1 VVLVGATVSTGQA
14 DRTTSAIRLKGGEKM
29 SINLVTVVL
38 VLVLLVA
45 LLVAVLLGT
54 PEQQQIIIAAINA
67 LLGA

>member
-1 VVLVGATVSTGQA
+1 
-14 DRTTSAIRLKGGEKM
+14 LKGGKKM